1 MSLEAFLRLVG
12 PELRH
17 VTRLDNMP
25 AIRAM
30 GLLRPVTMA
39 DVAEVPPESLRLRP
53 SMQEVRLDSSL
64 KARLTTQAPLLAGQG
79 QDFLDGGLKLS
90 DWAARLDSRVFLW
103 PEGRGEAF
111 RASLGVPTVTIRIS
125 AEKLY
130 GLHGP
135 RIDLSPIN
143 TGNATRKPAK
153 RGDWIFV
160 PATEADRFP
169 GARQSRGLVQGPD
182 RVVEVSLRADL
193 SAASLS
199 FVLAAPLPTQADTAP
214 DPAADPEL
222 DI

>member
-17 VTRLDNMP
+17 VTRVDNLP

-39 DVAEVPPESLRLRP
+39 DVAEVPPESLRMRP
-53 SMQEVRLDSSL
+53 ASREVRLDSSL

-79 QDFLDGGLKLS
+79 QDFLDDGLKLS

-111 RASLGVPTVTIRIS
+111 RASLGVPTATIRIS

-143 TGNATRKPAK
+143 TGNATRKPAR

-160 PATEADRFP
+160 PATEAESFP
-169 GARQSRGLVQGPD
+169 GLRKARGLVQGAD
-182 RVVEVSLRADL
+182 KVVEVSLRADL

-199 FVLAAPLPTQADTAP
+199 FVLAAPLPTQADPPP
-214 DPAADPEL
+214 DPAADPDL